1 MLVRCFGDMYVNMF
15 LCGVE
20 GVRDTGKA
28 GPLLGGVCDRVGSL
42 IVVLCDECRAGSGER
57 LGGVG

>member
-1 MLVRCFGDMYVNMF
+1 MKRF

-20 GVRDTGKA
+20 GVRDTGKEVLL
-28 GPLLGGVCDRVGSL
+28 PLLGGVRDRVGSL
-42 IVVLCDECRAGSGER
+42 MVVECVDDGNGSGER